1 MHKFWRSAAQCLFG
15 GIGLAVVTLIC
26 FRFQLNLA
34 TVVLL
39 YLIVVVLFS
48 LKGGF
53 VPSAVISVIAVGC
66 LAYFFAPPIF
76 SFRVDDPLNVVAILV
91 FLTTSLVITRL
102 VTRVRKLAEEAL
114 FSVSHRVIE
123 AEERERQRI
132 AKDLHEDIGQRL
144 GLLAIEIEQLKT
156 TLSIRLMKSA
166 AAWTHCGSTPWRF

>member
-91 FLTTSLVITRL
+91 FARIRREVPVGRCGCRRSPQFV
-102 VTRVRKLAEEAL
+102 
-114 FSVSHRVIE
+114 
-123 AEERERQRI
+123 ER
-132 AKDLHEDIGQRL
+132 
-144 GLLAIEIEQLKT
+144 
-156 TLSIRLMKSA
+156 
-166 AAWTHCGSTPWRF
+166 